1 MGIPAY
7 ILERIEQKKSDYQ
20 RYDFSQIEKNALA
33 TFFDLAQEFS
43 DIEDMYAL
51 CVAIPQSFFGLDARL
66 YLVDSRTNTLSF
78 FASSEPEEHQLPA
91 PAPDYVRSSP
101 SAYNTDYKTVVFT
114 IRGKKPLID
123 QLPFETEDDV
133 LGFLE
138 ILAPG
143 AVDAH
148 KQLFFEKYAN
158 RIGFRLHNKLLME
171 KLVEHLKFIRSLV
184 ADIEHNVIVPNM
196 IYKLFLRRLNGK
208 VKKSREIESTLAD
221 KVSMGDFDPSDM
233 KRLLGEIS
241 EVNQG
246 LTGEL
251 ENLESHY
258 KNMSLFI
265 ETLFRKSHF
274 DQGRLIL
281 RTKSCNMK
289 KDIVQP
295 QLERYMEQFRELGI
309 SVDDRLSVLP
319 DEETINVVDEGLIA
333 QVYANLFS
341 NALKYTQEVVI
352 FGEKKKYIAYGQD
365 CIKDFFGPGKDGAKY
380 NVFSTGPHI
389 PAEEREKLFEEEFR
403 ASNAANK
410 PGTGHGLAF
419 IKNVIELHGGVVG
432 YEPTDYGNNFY
443 FVLPQ

>member
-1 MGIPAY
+1 MGIARY
-7 ILERIEQKKSDYQ
+7 ISERIEQKKSDYQ
-20 RYDFSQIEKNALA
+20 RYDFSQLEKNALA

-43 DIEDMYAL
+43 DIEDLYAL
-51 CVAIPQSFFGLDARL
+51 CVAIPKSFFDLDARL
-66 YLVDSRTNTLSF
+66 YLVDPKTNTLSF
-78 FASSEPEEHQLPA
+78 FASSEEDGYQLLA
-91 PAPDYVRSSP
+91 PAPDYVRP
-101 SAYNTDYKTVVFT
+101 TPTAYNTDYKTVVFT

-138 ILAPG
+138 ILTPG
-143 AVDAH
+143 AIDAH
-148 KQLFFEKYAN
+148 TQLFFEKYAN
-158 RIGFRLHNKLLME
+158 RIGFRLHNKFLME
-171 KLVEHLKFIRSLV
+171 KHVEHLKFISSLV

-196 IYKLFLRRLNGK
+196 IYKLFLRRLKGK
-208 VKKSREIESTLAD
+208 VKKSKETEKVLAD
-221 KVSMGDFDPSDM
+221 HIAK
-233 KRLLGEIS
+233 GELAPADIKGVLEEMS
-241 EVNQG
+241 EINEG
-246 LTGEL
+246 LTSEL
-251 ENLESHY
+251 ENLERHY

-281 RTKSCNMK
+281 RTKPCNMK
-289 KDIVQP
+289 RDIVQP

-309 SVDDRLSVLP
+309 SIDDRLSGMP
-319 DEETINVVDEGLIA
+319 DEETVNVVDEGLIA

-341 NALKYTQEVVI
+341 NALKYTQEVI
-352 FGEKKKYIAYGQD
+352 LFGESKKYIAYGHNI
-365 CIKDFFGPGKDGAKY
+365 IKDFFGPGKNGAKY

-389 PAEEREKLFEEEFR
+389 LDEEREKLFQEEFR

-419 IKNVIELHGGVVG
+419 IKNVIELHGGAVG

-443 FVLPQ
+443 FVLPR